1 MVARVTTLE
10 YKALFLAFF
19 SCTQRIMWWICQH
32 EPVKNAQKYLFSDF
46 IFENYGIC
54 WEIFIQNNRTWI
66 SWTLLNVQNHLQSHH
81 LSWIYHISPYF
92 IMIISWAS
100 NKNQFSLQTSL
111 QITKWV
117 NGDGKKGVEKM
128 SNSPLKVMIFERPSK
143 GTDRVHPDEMQWE
156 WLAEMEWKDWNM
168 AYFNLFHAPNPGFLR
183 NAKRYFGRSL
193 SDPKRPGW
201 FGNQSRKMPLTQEFT
216 QKWVGPSQ
224 FFHKAYT
231 IPASSKGC
239 WEECWLNE
247 PHMSTISKFLER
259 FRYTPEN

>member
-1 MVARVTTLE
+1 MNLSYFTIFHHDHFLGIKQKSILTSNVT
-10 YKALFLAFF
+10 
-19 SCTQRIMWWICQH
+19 
-32 EPVKNAQKYLFSDF
+32 SDN
-46 IFENYGIC
+46 EMSE
-54 WEIFIQNNRTWI
+54 WRW
-66 SWTLLNVQNHLQSHH
+66 
-81 LSWIYHISPYF
+81 
-92 IMIISWAS
+92 
-100 NKNQFSLQTSL
+100 
-111 QITKWV
+111 
-117 NGDGKKGVEKM
+117 KKGVEKM

-224 FFHKAYT
+224 FFHKAYYYTSIFQRVLRGMLIKRTTYVNNLQILGT
-231 IPASSKGC
+231 IQVHSRK
-239 WEECWLNE
+239 LRVR
-247 PHMSTISKFLER
+247 T
-259 FRYTPEN
+259 